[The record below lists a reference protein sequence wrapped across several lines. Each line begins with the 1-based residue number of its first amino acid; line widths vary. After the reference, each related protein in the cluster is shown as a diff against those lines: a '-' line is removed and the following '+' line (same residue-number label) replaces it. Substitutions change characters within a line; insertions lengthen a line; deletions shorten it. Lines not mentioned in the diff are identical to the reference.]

1 MSTGRHGRV
10 TLVWRARG
18 TRWVGGWVGPRT
30 GLIAVET
37 RKYSTSGIKP
47 RYPSRPA
54 SCLVT
59 VMVEVWFKLVRFR
72 LVHWEKLFGWFLLQ
86 SRVKLVGQQTVL
98 SERDQMLLSEAESC
112 LLVGSYVRQQFDEV
126 DDRWEQK
133 KQRNARGVPYNRG
146 TPPSLGRRSALRGA
160 SRA

>member
-10 TLVWRARG
+10 TLVWRARS
-18 TRWVGGWVGPRT
+18 TRWVGGWVGHKT

-47 RYPSRPA
+47 SFPCRPA
-54 SCLVT
+54 PCLFT
-59 VMVEVWFKLVRFR
+59 VMAEVWFKLVQFR
-72 LVHWEKLFGWFLLQ
+72 LVHCEIVISLFLLQ
-86 SRVKLVGQQTVL
+86 WRVKLVGQTVL

-112 LLVGSYVRQQFDEV
+112 LLVSSYVRQQFDEV

-146 TPPSLGRRSALRGA
+146 TPPSLGRRWSALRGA
-160 SRA
+160 NRA